1 MDVVKITIKGSSG
14 FLSYDETYTDKV
26 IITPDSISYEYK
38 PAYETDVNPKRKW
51 SYKTSSPIFAE
62 LYKIYI

>member
-1 MDVVKITIKGSSG
+1 MDVVKIIIKGSYR
-14 FLSYDETYTDKV
+14 FFSYDEAYTDKV

-51 SYKTSSPIFAE
+51 PYKTTSLIFGRVV
-62 LYKIYI
+62 